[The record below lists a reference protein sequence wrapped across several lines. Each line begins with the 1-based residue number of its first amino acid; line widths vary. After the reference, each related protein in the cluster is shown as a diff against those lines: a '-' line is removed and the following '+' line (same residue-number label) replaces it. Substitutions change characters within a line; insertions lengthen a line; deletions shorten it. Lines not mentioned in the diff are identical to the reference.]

1 LSSAGENSV
10 QDLNGVRRVPRV
22 HAVDRAGT
30 IPMPAHPSTRSLRSM
45 PPRPRYRARMITTI
59 LAASLAT
66 PPTEA
71 EQTALWASDRDQ
83 RMAWC
88 REARFGMFIHWG
100 LPSPACGFCDGSV
113 HPTVPTLDGGPAT
126 QSDGAAP

>member
-1 LSSAGENSV
+1 
-10 QDLNGVRRVPRV
+10 
-22 HAVDRAGT
+22 
-30 IPMPAHPSTRSLRSM
+30 
-45 PPRPRYRARMITTI
+45 MIATI

-71 EQTALWASDRDQ
+71 EQAALWAVDRDQ
-83 RMAWC
+83 RMARW
-88 REARFGMFIHWG
+88 RESRCGMFIHWG
-100 LPSPACGFCDGSV
+100 LPSPAGGFCDGSV